1 MANSL
6 FLPISSPL
14 FGLGRISFGE
24 CGGEEGAK
32 VVKMLPPMVE
42 GSKGRER
49 MDGFSFFPIYLF
61 GSLLAFPFLQI
72 CPPKFIFPSNKNVDC
87 LGWHN
92 FFCFHY

>member
-1 MANSL
+1 VANSL

-42 GSKGRER
+42 GRKEGRKGRER
-49 MDGFSFFPIYLF
+49 MDGFPIYLF

-72 CPPKFIFPSNKNVDC
+72 LPSKIYFSFQQKC
-87 LGWHN
+87 SA
-92 FFCFHY
+92 